1 MPAAILNYYVLPGLS
16 VVACEY
22 PHAPDDPGLARAKR
36 RVLQDL
42 GVTYVL
48 DLTTPGELHPWA
60 PDDDWHPARERFAI
74 PDVSVPD
81 SLAAFSRQIGVMAAR
96 LRAGATVAVHCWG
109 GVGRT
114 GTVTAALLVYHG
126 WPVEDALAEVNRLW
140 RASPKASLAPH
151 KQRTAPETEEQRD
164 FVRVWAAA
172 ETCGR
177 K

>member
-1 MPAAILNYYVLPGLS
+1 MPATTLNYYVLPELS

-22 PHAPDDPGLARAKR
+22 PHAPDDPALARAKR
-36 RVLQDL
+36 RVLKEL

-48 DLTTPGELHPWA
+48 DLTTPGELAPWA
-60 PDDDWHPARERFAI
+60 SDDDWQPERERFPI

-81 SLAAFSRQIGVMAAR
+81 SLAAFSRQIEVVASR
-96 LRAGATVAVHCWG
+96 LRAGDTVAVHCGG

-114 GTVTAALLVYHG
+114 STVTAALLVYHG

-151 KQRTAPETEEQRD
+151 KHRTAPETEEQRD
-164 FVRVWAAA
+164 FVRMWAAA
-172 ETCGR
+172 GDALR
-177 K
+177 